1 MTMSGTLSE
10 IAQNTQ
16 FDVQIRQALVTAQ
29 RNGRQVGLLI
39 IDFRSRDEIQ
49 EADGFDDV
57 SEKAFTLIGDTLRDS
72 DTLCR
77 ITGSG
82 TAVLLSSLG
91 TPDDAILVAKKI
103 LHKLDESLQIKNH
116 DLQPQIGV
124 ALYPNH
130 GHSASSLLQCAELA
144 LSTARKNNERWLLYS
159 PQFSGSSRPPLHLR
173 ELRQAIVQDQLFVL
187 YQPKIDLRTDRITGV
202 EALTRWRH
210 PVYGLVMPDEFIPL
224 AERTGLIGPLSLWV
238 LNQSLRQCR
247 GWRSEG
253 INVTMAVNLSM
264 WNLDT
269 PELPEQIA
277 GLLKSTEVPSG
288 QLEFEIT
295 ESAIMDDPQRAMRTL
310 KAIRDLGVHFAID
323 DFGTGYSSMAHLKK
337 MPVSS
342 IKIDKSFTQNMESDN
357 DSAVIVR
364 TIIDLGHNLGLKVV
378 AEGVES
384 LAAKEM
390 LVEFRCDEAQ
400 GYYFS
405 RPVSAADVS
414 RLIRK
419 PQSAPTGSPEN
430 ADVRP
435 AWPGANSSDIP
446 PALKPAL

>member
-1 MTMSGTLSE
+1 MSPTLGE
-10 IAQNTQ
+10 IAQNAQ
-16 FDVQIRQALVTAQ
+16 FETQIRQALVTAQ
-29 RNGRQVGLLI
+29 RKGRQVGLLI
-39 IDFRSRDEIQ
+39 IDFAGRVANDQVHGS
-49 EADGFDDV
+49 DDL
-57 SEKAFTLIGDTLRDS
+57 SEKAFALIGNTLRDS

-91 TPDDAILVAKKI
+91 NPDDAILVAKKI
-103 LHKLDESLQIKNH
+103 LDKLDESFHRDNQVLR
-116 DLQPQIGV
+116 PQIGV

-130 GHSASSLLQCAELA
+130 GHSASSLLKCADVA

-159 PQFSGSSRPPLHLR
+159 PQFSGSPRPPLHLR

-210 PVYGLVMPDEFIPL
+210 PVYGLIMPDEFIPL
-224 AERTGLIGPLSLWV
+224 AERTGLIGPLTLWV
-238 LNQSLRQCR
+238 VNRSLSQCR
-247 GWRSEG
+247 HWRSEG
-253 INVTMAVNLSM
+253 INLGMAVNLSM
-264 WNLDT
+264 WNLES

-277 GLLKSTEVPSG
+277 SLLNTTGVPCT

-310 KAIRDLGVHFAID
+310 KAIRELGVHFAID

-342 IKIDKSFTQNMESDN
+342 IKIDKSFTQNMESDS

-364 TIIDLGHNLGLKVV
+364 AIIDLGHNLGLKVV
-378 AEGVES
+378 AEGVETV
-384 LAAKEM
+384 AAKKM
-390 LVEFRCDEAQ
+390 LLEFGCDEAQ

-405 RPVSAADVS
+405 RPVTAADIS
-414 RLIRK
+414 RLIREA
-419 PQSAPTGSPEN
+419 PSASIEPEN
-430 ADVRP
+430 ANIRP
-435 AWPGANSSDIP
+435 AWAAENSSDLP
-446 PALKPAL
+446 PALKPVL

>member
-1 MTMSGTLSE
+1 MTMSPTLSE
-10 IAQNTQ
+10 IAQNAQ
-16 FDVQIRQALVTAQ
+16 FDVQIQQALMTAQ

-39 IDFRSRDEIQ
+39 IDFTGRDANHQ
-49 EADGFDDV
+49 AHGFDAV
-57 SEKAFTLIGDTLRDS
+57 SDKAFALIGNTLRDS

-77 ITGSG
+77 ITGTG

-91 TPDDAILVAKKI
+91 NPDDAILVAKKI
-103 LHKLDESLQIKNH
+103 LHKLDESLHIANQE
-116 DLQPQIGV
+116 LQPQIGV

-130 GHSASSLLQCAELA
+130 GHSAASLLECADLA

-159 PQFSGSSRPPLHLR
+159 PQFSGSPRPPLHLR

-210 PVYGLVMPDEFIPL
+210 PVYGLIMPDEFIPL

-238 LNQSLRQCR
+238 LNQSLTQCR
-247 GWRSEG
+247 RWRGEAIS
-253 INVTMAVNLSM
+253 VTMAVNLSM
-264 WNLDT
+264 WNLDSA
-269 PELPEQIA
+269 ELPEQIA
-277 GLLKSTEVPSG
+277 SLLKSTGVPCG

-310 KAIRDLGVHFAID
+310 KAIRELGVHFAID

-364 TIIDLGHNLGLKVV
+364 AIIDLGHNLGLKVV
-378 AEGVES
+378 AEGVET
-384 LAAKEM
+384 LAAKKM
-390 LVEFRCDEAQ
+390 LLEFGCDEAQ

-405 RPVSAADVS
+405 RPVTAADIS

-419 PQSAPTGSPEN
+419 PPSAPIEPEN
-430 ADVRP
+430 ANVRP
-435 AWPGANSSDIP
+435 AWAAENTSDIP
-446 PALKPAL
+446 PALKPVL